1 MARSIVDGRGKGVGW
16 LEKSVRRGVCCGVQT
31 RSGPSGGRGLTG
43 VGLASRYETRQVA
56 SWRGMS
62 I

>member
-1 MARSIVDGRGKGVGW
+1 MAWVG
-16 LEKSVRRGVCCGVQT
+16 L
-31 RSGPSGGRGLTG
+31 SGGRGLAG

-62 I
+62 MSDEEYGLVMSI